1 MRADPR
7 GGGGR
12 GARAAGALSAAVV
25 LWAASPAVS
34 AGDSISLGASPSE
47 LGSGRTTELTG
58 TLRAGGTAAAGAPL
72 ELQVDPFPYRGF
84 SDAAHT
90 ITAGDG
96 SFAFGP
102 LRPDR
107 NTRYRVRST
116 SGYSPARTV
125 YVDVP
130 ATLRSYDRGPGRAML
145 TMISHH
151 SAYFRWIGVPTYWY
165 VAPRGSPRFRLAA
178 VTRTRELRPG
188 VTYATATVDPPATRF
203 AFRVCFNGAGE
214 AGAGPPAV
222 HHPCPK
228 GDFVAARSR

>member
-1 MRADPR
+1 VAV
-7 GGGGR
+7 
-12 GARAAGALSAAVV
+12 AAAVV

-34 AGDSISLGASPSE
+34 AGDAISLGATPGE
-47 LGSGRTTELTG
+47 IGSGKSTELTG
-58 TLRAGGTAAAGAPL
+58 TLRPGGPAAAAGAPL
-72 ELQVDPFPYRGF
+72 ELQVDSFPYRGF
-84 SDAAHT
+84 ADAAHT
-90 ITAGDG
+90 TTAADG

-116 SGYSPARTV
+116 GGYSPVLTV

-130 ATLRSYDRGPGRAML
+130 ATLRGYDRGPGRAML

-188 VTYATATVDPPATRF
+188 VTYATATVDPPAIRF
-203 AFRVCFNGAGE
+203 VFRVCFNGAGE

-222 HHPCPK
+222 HRPCPR
-228 GDFVAARSR
+228 GDFVAAGPR